1 MPYEPT
7 IQRFNYFRFSSAVVD
22 VVEDA
27 LKGCRRLLLL
37 YTASSL
43 CSPEAQEWAEQQVGL
58 YRALVEN
65 AIKIVLLEMEEIQ
78 DPRRLP
84 ESVRLIRDK
93 QGALQAWKRRKR
105 WMCCDGTSEERVTS
119 LDPTERFWRGVRY
132 HMPIRGKAKK
142 RNVWF
147 SL

>member
-1 MPYEPT
+1 MNL
-7 IQRFNYFRFSSAVVD
+7 FSAVVD

-27 LKGCRRLLLL
+27 LKRCRRLLLL

-43 CSPEAQEWAEQQVGL
+43 CSPEALEWAEQQAGL

-65 AIKIVLLEMEEIQ
+65 TIKIVLLEMEDIQ
-78 DPRRLP
+78 DLRRLP
-84 ESVRLIRDK
+84 ESIRLIREK

-105 WMCCDGTSEERVTS
+105 WMFCNGTSEERVTS
-119 LDPTERFWRGVRY
+119 LEPSERFWREVRY
-132 HMPIRGKAKK
+132 HMPVRGKAKK

-147 SL
+147 SF

>member
-1 MPYEPT
+1 M
-7 IQRFNYFRFSSAVVD
+7 
-22 VVEDA
+22 
-27 LKGCRRLLLL
+27 
-37 YTASSL
+37 
-43 CSPEAQEWAEQQVGL
+43 EAQEWAEQQVGL